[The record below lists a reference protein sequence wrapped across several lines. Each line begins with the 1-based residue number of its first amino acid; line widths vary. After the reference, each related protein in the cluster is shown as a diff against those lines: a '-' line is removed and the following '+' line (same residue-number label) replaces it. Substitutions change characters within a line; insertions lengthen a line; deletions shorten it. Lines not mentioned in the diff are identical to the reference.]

1 MQEQPVIEPP
11 RWAQRF
17 LHWYCRPELAEDLEG
32 DLHEYFLRN
41 VERVGKR
48 RARLI
53 YILDVIKFFRPYTVR
68 KPRPAM
74 SNFTVLHNYLK
85 TSTRNLYRNQLFS
98 GINIIGLAI
107 AMSVGLLLIAFLT
120 ELKSYD
126 KFHRDYDRIYR
137 VTNNYNRLNDEPSP
151 YASTSVLAGRKIQEH
166 ATGIEAQ
173 AILRSFWD
181 KDLKVG
187 DKTVPMEGILAD
199 EGFFR
204 VFSWDVIG
212 GDPATALKELNSVV
226 LTAKSAKNLF
236 GTTDVV
242 GKLVLVD
249 TVHYTVTAVIE
260 NPPLHSHLRFDMVGS
275 FITLDTKRLADKDK
289 NWMKWDNMWQNY
301 VYLKLLPGTDPA
313 SLEPV
318 LARISEEGNKTLD
331 HETITLALQPLG
343 EIVLGKDMSNQIGPN
358 FDARLSWILGGL
370 AVIVILSACF
380 NYTNLSIARAL
391 RRTREVGVRKA
402 IGASRGQVM
411 NQFLF
416 ESVFISLIALLLAL
430 GIFAFLRPGFISLD
444 RVFNDLVTLR
454 PDRETYLF
462 FSLFAVGVGL
472 LAGFLPALF
481 FSRLNSAGILKDA
494 SRVKLFGHL
503 GLRRA
508 LVVFQYTLSLGLIVA
523 VSMGYR
529 QYSYALAFDLGF
541 TTEKIFNI
549 ELQGN
554 NSETVMQAMAQ
565 VPGVTEVSRSM
576 YVPSTGMSWTG
587 NIRYK
592 DPTDSA
598 IVYFNQVD
606 SAYIRVHHIELLAGH
621 TFQPGPKTTARDAGI
636 IINQKALHFMGL
648 QDPQAALGEEVRI
661 DGEPVTVI
669 GVVRDFHHSTLH
681 NPINNFAFRYYPP
694 DLPARWGG
702 VANLKVQTN
711 NPQLL
716 VSDLESAWKKID
728 PVHPFKGMFFEE
740 KIQKAYDQL
749 AGMLKIIGFLAFLA
763 ISIASLGLLGMVVFT
778 TETRLKE
785 ISIRK
790 VMGASEGTLVLLMSR
805 GFMILLGVAAV
816 IAIPLTYYLFD
827 SVVFSDI
834 AYRAPVGVMDL
845 LGGSLVVFALALI
858 AIGSQTLRVARVNP
872 AMTLRNE

>member
-1 MQEQPVIEPP
+1 MKERQPIEPP

-17 LHWYCRPELAEDLEG
+17 LRWYCRPELAEDLEG
-32 DLHEYFLRN
+32 DLNEYFERN
-41 VERVGKR
+41 LNQFGPR
-48 RARLI
+48 RARLV
-53 YILDVIKFFRPYTVR
+53 YTLDVIKFLRSYTIR
-68 KPRPAM
+68 KPQPAM
-74 SNFTVLHNYLK
+74 SNFTVLHNYFK
-85 TSTRNLYRNQLFS
+85 TSTRNLYRNKLFS

-107 AMSVGLLLIAFLT
+107 AMSVGLLLIAFLA

-137 VTNNYNRLNDEPSP
+137 VTNMHHRLSDEPSA
-151 YASTSVLAGRKIQEH
+151 YASTSVLAGRKIREQ
-166 ATGIEAQ
+166 ASGIEAQ
-173 AILRSFWD
+173 AMMRSFWD

-204 VFSWDVIG
+204 VFSWEVIG
-212 GDPATALKELNSVV
+212 GDPATALSELNSVV
-226 LTAKSAKNLF
+226 LTAKAAEKLF

-242 GKLVLVD
+242 GKQVLVD
-249 TVHYTVTAVIE
+249 TANYTVTAVIS
-260 NPPLHSHLRFDMVGS
+260 NPPLQSHLRFDMVGS

-301 VYLKLLPGTDPA
+301 VYLKLMPGTNPA

-318 LARISEEGNKTLD
+318 FARISEEGNKTLD
-331 HETITLALQPLG
+331 HETITIHLQPLS
-343 EIVLGKDMSNQIGPN
+343 EIVLGPDMSNQVGPN
-358 FDARLSWILGGL
+358 FDQRLSWILGGL
-370 AVIVILSACF
+370 AFIVILSACF

-402 IGASRGQVM
+402 VGASRGQVM

-416 ESVFISLIALLLAL
+416 ESVFISLIALLISF
-430 GIFAFLRPGFISLD
+430 GIFVFLRPGFISLD
-444 RVFNDLVTLR
+444 RVFTDLVTLQ
-454 PDRETYLF
+454 PDRETYLY
-462 FSLFAVGVGL
+462 FSLLAVGVGL
-472 LAGFLPALF
+472 LAGFMPALF
-481 FSRLNSAGILKDA
+481 FSRLNSANILKDA
-494 SRVKLFGHL
+494 SGVKLFGHL
-503 GLRRA
+503 GLRKA
-508 LVVFQYTLSLGLIVA
+508 LVVFQYVLSLGLIVA
-523 VSMGYR
+523 VSMGYQ
-529 QYSYALAFDLGF
+529 QYRYSLAFNLGF
-541 TTEKIFNI
+541 TTENIFNI

-554 NSETVMQAMAQ
+554 NSEVVMRAMAQ
-565 VPGVTEVSRSM
+565 VPGVVDVSRSM
-576 YVPSTGMSWTG
+576 YVPSTGMSWSG

-598 IVYFNQVD
+598 TLYYNYID
-606 SAYIRVHHIELLAGH
+606 SSYLRIHNIQLLAGR
-621 TFQPGPKTTARDAGI
+621 TFQPGPKSTVRDAGI

-648 QDPQAALGEEVRI
+648 QDPRDAVGEEVRI

-669 GVVRDFHHSTLH
+669 GVVRDFHHNTLH

-694 DLPARWGG
+694 ELPARWGG
-702 VANLKVQTN
+702 VTNLKVQTN

-728 PVHPFKGMFFEE
+728 AVHPFKGMFYEE

-749 AGMLKIIGFLAFLA
+749 AGMMKILGFLAFLA

-790 VMGASEGTLVLLMSR
+790 VMGASESNLVFLMSR
-805 GFMILLGVAAV
+805 GFMLLLGVAAV
-816 IAIPLTYYLFD
+816 IAIPATYYLFD
-827 SVVFSDI
+827 SVIFSNI
-834 AYRAPVGVMDL
+834 TYRAPVGLIDL
-845 LGGSLVVFALALI
+845 LGGSLIVFALALT